1 MAHGQVYGLEVFPT
15 CLPACL
21 PAYLLPCLPACL
33 PAYACLPAGLPAS
46 LPPCLPACLPPC
58 HPTCHP
64 AYHPACLPFACLQ
77 LAALAACR
85 ARLLASSRLARPVAV
100 EFVLRSPCP
109 SSCSFV

>member
-46 LPPCLPACLPPC
+46 LPPCLPATLPATLPTTLLACRLLACSLPRLPP
-58 HPTCHP
+58 
-64 AYHPACLPFACLQ
+64 
-77 LAALAACR
+77 AALACLLALASRGLWRLSSCYDPR
-85 ARLLASSRLARPVAV
+85 ARPRVHLS
-100 EFVLRSPCP
+100 
-109 SSCSFV
+109 